1 MEKNYSM
8 EEILKLF
15 YEQVLLKNNPNIT
28 EIIDKN
34 SEFISNHQKEID
46 STKQYFARAEEKVDS
61 LSTYTANEK
70 EHIKGIRNSMYD
82 YNQVFDLVPI
92 AAYLKGIVISRVYIK
107 NEDGT
112 LKD

>member
-46 STKQYFARAEEKVDS
+46 GIKQYFAREEEKS
-61 LSTYTANEK
+61 GFT
-70 EHIKGIRNSMYD
+70 I
-82 YNQVFDLVPI
+82 
-92 AAYLKGIVISRVYIK
+92 YLYCK
-107 NEDGT
+107 
-112 LKD
+112 